1 VIVRRVALACIR
13 FYQRYLSGLKRPT
26 CRFVPS
32 CSEYAY
38 GAIGHYGVVRGGLKA
53 LWRLLRCQPLCAGG
67 YDPVLPEPHVC
78 GQLEAREEAKP

>member
-1 VIVRRVALACIR
+1 VIVRRVALALIR
-13 FYQRYLSGLKRPT
+13 FYQRHLSGWKRPT
-26 CRFVPS
+26 CRFVPT

-38 GAIGHYGVVRGGLKA
+38 EAIVHYGVVQGSLKA